1 MGANISTRFAKQLWC
16 TADADTQCVASPRD
30 AGVGQRSGTKEAV
43 DGVRSVGN
51 PPGMGMQS
59 CMLIL
64 CWRDRYEA
72 GKDSSHTKT
81 RAASNKQTKEIKVL
95 RRTKREQEKHITAL
109 LNSNS
114 ILKDKVKVLQED
126 LHSATASV
134 ATQSKHI
141 GTITSRYGK
150 LAAAMASID
159 DFGGGA
165 GRASAG
171 GSRLLSTD
179 QIFKYSIASL
189 TQDKVRMPANWGVHR

>member
-1 MGANISTRFAKQLWC
+1 M
-16 TADADTQCVASPRD
+16 
-30 AGVGQRSGTKEAV
+30 
-43 DGVRSVGN
+43 GN
-51 PPGMGMQS
+51 PPGMGML
-59 CMLIL
+59 LIL

-72 GKDSSHTKT
+72 GKGSSHTKT

-189 TQDKVRMPANWGVHR
+189 TQDKVRMSANSGVHR